1 MGLGLYLKCAI
12 EGIKKNRKIYIPYIL
27 TSSVMF
33 SMCHI
38 IYALKDSKSVAA
50 VSFFVSTGFFPWVFA
65 FFSGLVLFY
74 TNSFLIKR
82 RKKEFG
88 LYNVLGM
95 NKCNISKILFFETLI
110 ISVVVIIFGLIGGF
124 LLYKLAEALLLNILG
139 GDIDYQLIVS
149 SDASIWATIVF
160 LIIFVCIFLN
170 SLRQIR
176 FSNAISLVKSG
187 NLGEK
192 PPKSNMIF
200 GIIGFLLLIG
210 AYILILSVPQSE
222 AIYWLFISIILV
234 IISTYIIMI
243 SSSIFI
249 VKILKKNK
257 KYYYKSNHFI
267 SISSMMYRIKRNGA
281 GLASI
286 CILLTMIQF
295 IMSVC
300 IYVTFVTDD
309 MIRYQ
314 YPQQNTQIKAYETDI
329 DRLFSDDNLKIKREI
344 IDFAKN
350 NDVKLTNYLEYR
362 NASAKAYSTSLYGDT
377 INMNSAQSLNNGD
390 EHRYIQFEIIPIED
404 YNKNMGTNETLN
416 YGEAVVYMLGAEYD
430 KDTISFACSDD
441 QKKTF
446 KIVDKQLEPMKVAM
460 SWHAPKLVILVSDIG
475 EVKEIENMISSC
487 GEESQNILL
496 YSFHLR
502 FDIDCPD
509 YKTKEFIK
517 NFRDKTYDIRDNLR
531 LRGIVTDNYYQS
543 KNVDFKDIKELLFVS
558 VFFIILLVLIV
569 ILIMYYKQVY
579 EGYEDANGFNIMKNV
594 GISKK
599 EIKKS
604 VNSQLL
610 ITFFAPL
617 TLTALHT
624 IFSTIML
631 YRIMNTNVYHDYTA
645 FFVIIAISFILLSI
659 LYCIMYKVTSKV
671 YYNIV
676 GGVNKN

>member
-33 SMCHI
+33 AMCHI
-38 IYALKDSKSVAA
+38 IYSLQDSKSVAA
-50 VSFFVSTGFFPWVFA
+50 VSYYINTGFFPWIFA
-65 FFSGLVLFY
+65 FFSGLVLSY

-95 NKCNISKILFFETLI
+95 NKSNISKILFFETLI
-110 ISVVVIIFGLIGGF
+110 ILVVVIILGLIGGF
-124 LLYKLAEALLLNILG
+124 LLYKLAETLLLSMLG
-139 GDIDYQLIVS
+139 GDIDYKLIAS
-149 SDASIWATIVF
+149 SSASMWTATVF
-160 LIIFVCIFLN
+160 CIIFVCIFLN
-170 SLRQIR
+170 SLRQIS
-176 FSNAISLVKSG
+176 FSNAIYLVKSE

-192 PPKSNMIF
+192 PPKGNIIF
-200 GIIGFLLLIG
+200 GIMGFLLLIG
-210 AYILILSVPQSE
+210 AYILTLIATGYTMGCSF
-222 AIYWLFISIILV
+222 FISIILV
-234 IISTYIIMI
+234 IVSTYIIMI

-249 VKILKKNK
+249 FKILKKNK
-257 KYYYKSNHFI
+257 QYYYKSNHFV

-286 CILLTMIQF
+286 CILLTIIQF
-295 IMSVC
+295 IMSAC
-300 IYVTFVTDD
+300 IYVTFLTDN

-314 YPQQNTQIKAYETDI
+314 YPQQNTQVRAYETNI

-344 IDFAKN
+344 VNFANK

-362 NASAKAYSTSLYGDT
+362 NVRVNAYSTPLYDDT
-377 INMNSAQSLNNGD
+377 IDMSGEQREYSND
-390 EHRYIQFEIIPIED
+390 EYRFMHFEIIPIED

-416 YGEAVVYMLGAEYD
+416 HGEAVIHMLGAEYD
-430 KDTISFACSDD
+430 KDTISFAWGDK

-446 KIVDKQLEPMKVAM
+446 KIVDKQLDAMKIDM
-460 SWHAPKLVILVSDIG
+460 YWYAPKIVVFVSDIG
-475 EVKEIENMISSC
+475 EAKEIENMVSSC
-487 GEESQNILL
+487 AGGNQNIFS
-496 YSFHLR
+496 YEFQLR

-509 YKTKEFIK
+509 DKIKEFIK
-517 NFRDKTYDIRDNLR
+517 NFKEKTYEICDNLK
-531 LRGIVTDNYYQS
+531 LKGIMINNYYQS
-543 KNVDFKDIKELLFVS
+543 KYVDFKGIKELLFLS
-558 VFFIILLVLIV
+558 VFFIILFILVV

-579 EGYEDANGFNIMKNV
+579 EGYEDANRFDIMKKV

-610 ITFFAPL
+610 IIFFAPL

-624 IFSTIML
+624 VFSTMML
-631 YRIMNTNVYHDYTA
+631 YRTINISVNHDYTA
-645 FFVIIAISFILLSI
+645 FFAMIIISFILLSI